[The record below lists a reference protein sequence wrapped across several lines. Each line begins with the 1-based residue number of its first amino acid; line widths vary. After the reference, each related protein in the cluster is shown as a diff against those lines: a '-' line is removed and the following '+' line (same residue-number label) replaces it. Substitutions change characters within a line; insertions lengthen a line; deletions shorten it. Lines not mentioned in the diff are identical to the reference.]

1 MAEDTIRIK
10 LESNLDEVAN
20 ATKGLNLTKSQQE
33 SADKYVSSAKF
44 GLANQDLKLFQ
55 QNFNKLVDLFKNA
68 AASSGTLSKTIEQL
82 TNKQLQLNKEI
93 NSLRDKKTDLETK
106 LTPQTKKL
114 TAAAAKDFAS
124 TSEDAKKVLLSNN
137 IQATRNEIIE
147 LQKILWYY
155 LKRS

>member
-10 LESNLDEVAN
+10 LESNLDKVAN
-20 ATKGLNLTKSQQE
+20 ATKGLNLTKTQQE
-33 SADKYVSSAKF
+33 SADKYISSAKF

-93 NSLRDKKTDLETK
+93 NIKIIFFLNYQKYR
-106 LTPQTKKL
+106 
-114 TAAAAKDFAS
+114 S
-124 TSEDAKKVLLSNN
+124 T
-137 IQATRNEIIE
+137 II
-147 LQKILWYY
+147 LVY
-155 LKRS
+155 LPPT